1 MDCADTELIQD
12 GRCLAIDASSAVCV
26 CQPKT
31 QSRYRQQKYSAAFV
45 AERIPGDAVRKGLG
59 IEIIDHAPNRT

>member
-31 QSRYRQQKYSAAFV
+31 ESRYHQKKYSAAFV
-45 AERIPGDAVRKGLG
+45 GERIAGGAGRRGLG
-59 IEIIDHAPNRT
+59 VEKIDHAPNRT